1 MAALNLSDQRQS
13 SDDVLASGEYPLT
26 RRDLSEIAAMIGE
39 NCFGDLKA
47 PVRRIGSPHVPM
59 PFSSELVKHVVPE
72 KSHVIE
78 AVNQSMA
85 A

>member
-1 MAALNLSDQRQS
+1 MI
-13 SDDVLASGEYPLT
+13 
-26 RRDLSEIAAMIGE
+26 SES
-39 NCFGDLKA
+39 CFSDLKA

-72 KSHVIE
+72 KSHVID
-78 AVNQSMA
+78 AVNQTMA